1 LSDLYSLGA
10 MLYELITGRPPF
22 VGPTILETIVLVR
35 NQEPVPPT
43 RLQPKCPRDLET
55 ICLKCLQK
63 EPHQRYAS
71 CSALADDLHRFSAR
85 ERIQARPV
93 GWFERGWRWCR
104 RNPRVAALSACVGL
118 LVLVVIAALGVV
130 AVRLSQEREALAET
144 RKIAGERLSQA
155 AQRVAA

>member
-1 LSDLYSLGA
+1 REAADMMELLAYAMAAAHERGIIHRDLKPANVLLDPDGLPKITDFGLAKQVESDSSQTKSGTLMGTPSYMSPEQARGDTRGIGPLSDLYSLGA

-63 EPHQRYAS
+63 EPHQRYA
-71 CSALADDLHRFSAR
+71 
-85 ERIQARPV
+85 
-93 GWFERGWRWCR
+93 
-104 RNPRVAALSACVGL
+104 
-118 LVLVVIAALGVV
+118 
-130 AVRLSQEREALAET
+130 
-144 RKIAGERLSQA
+144 
-155 AQRVAA
+155 